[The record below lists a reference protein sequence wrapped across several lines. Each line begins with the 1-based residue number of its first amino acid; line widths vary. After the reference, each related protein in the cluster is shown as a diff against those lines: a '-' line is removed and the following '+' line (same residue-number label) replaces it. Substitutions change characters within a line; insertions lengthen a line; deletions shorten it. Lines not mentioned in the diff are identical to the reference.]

1 MISNNPKKLLILL
14 GSIAFLVQG
23 DNYAAAPLI
32 VSIAK
37 DLNLSIPSAALSVS
51 AYMIPFGIF
60 TIFFGPLADRFGKA
74 KILNIA
80 SFCTAIF
87 SVLCALSFN
96 LLSLCILRGANG
108 AFAAAVLPVA
118 ISLIGDSF
126 EDSKRQNALGAI
138 IGMAFFGGAV
148 SPGIGGLV
156 SYYGSWRLLYLIYGI
171 AEIIVALI
179 MIKSL
184 ERNPGVITSLNFI
197 DVYKNSFSNKN
208 LMKVVSILFFL
219 GFSVFGSF
227 MFSGKY
233 IQDRLD
239 FNILLVGALL
249 SLFGLSTALTGR
261 KAGSLRN
268 KFGNNLL
275 LYAGILGG
283 ISWGTM
289 VLWKNP
295 ILFSLS
301 LIGFGF
307 SFILLQST
315 IIQTAQQLMPNQ
327 RGTVM
332 SLASFNMFIG
342 GGIGTLVNG
351 KILSLFGFV
360 PIFITASMII
370 FVVGIVISSYL
381 KKLHDLNH

>member
-1 MISNNPKKLLILL
+1 MHSKNPKKLLILL
-14 GSIAFLVQG
+14 GTIAFLVQG

-37 DLNLSIPSAALSVS
+37 DLNLSISSAALSIS

-60 TIFFGPLADRFGKA
+60 TLVFGPLADRFGKA

-80 SFCTAIF
+80 AFCTAIF
-87 SVLCALSFN
+87 SVLCAFSFDLISLS
-96 LLSLCILRGANG
+96 ILRGING

-118 ISLIGDSF
+118 VSLVGDSF
-126 EDSKRQNALGAI
+126 EDSKRQNALGAV
-138 IGMAFFGGAV
+138 IGMMFFGGAV

-156 SYYGSWRLLYLIYGI
+156 SYYGSWRILYFIYGI
-171 AEIIVALI
+171 AEFIVALI

-184 ERNPGVITSLNFI
+184 ERNPGVISSLNFLE
-197 DVYKNSFSNKN
+197 VYKKSFSNKN
-208 LMKVVSILFFL
+208 LIKVVSILFFL

-227 MFSGKY
+227 MFSGKF
-233 IQDRLD
+233 IQDTLNY
-239 FNILLVGALL
+239 NILIVGALL
-249 SLFGLSTALTGR
+249 SLFGLATAIGGR
-261 KAGSLRN
+261 KAGTLRQR
-268 KFGNNLL
+268 FGNNLL
-275 LYAGILGG
+275 IYAGIIGV
-283 ISWGTM
+283 ISWGSI

-295 ILFSLS
+295 LLVSLS

-307 SFILLQST
+307 AFILLQST

-342 GGIGTLVNG
+342 GGIGTLING
-351 KILSLFGFV
+351 RILSSFGFV
-360 PIFITASMII
+360 PIFIIASTII
-370 FVVGIVISSYL
+370 FVVGLVINSYL
-381 KKLHDLNH
+381 RNK

>member
-1 MISNNPKKLLILL
+1 MLSKNPKKLLILL

-23 DNYAAAPLI
+23 DNYAAAPLL

-51 AYMIPFGIF
+51 SYMIPFGIF
-60 TIFFGPLADRFGKA
+60 TLIFGPLADRFGKA
-74 KILNIA
+74 KILNLA
-80 SFCTAIF
+80 AFCTAIF
-87 SVLCALSFN
+87 SMLCAIAFDLT
-96 LLSLCILRGANG
+96 SLCILRGING

-118 ISLIGDSF
+118 VSLVGDSF
-126 EDSKRQNALGAI
+126 EDSKRQNALGAV
-138 IGMAFFGGAV
+138 IGMMFFGGAV

-171 AEIIVALI
+171 AELIVAII

-197 DVYKNSFSNKN
+197 EVYKKSFNNKN
-208 LMKVVSILFFL
+208 LIKVVSILFFL

-227 MFSGKY
+227 MFSGKF
-233 IQDRLD
+233 IQDKLGY
-239 FNILLVGALL
+239 NILFVGAIL
-249 SLFGLSTALTGR
+249 SLFGLATAIGGR
-261 KAGSLRN
+261 RAGTL
-268 KFGNNLL
+268 KQMLGNNLL
-275 LYAGILGG
+275 IYAGVLGG
-283 ISWGTM
+283 VSWCSM
-289 VLWKNP
+289 ILWNNP
-295 ILFSLS
+295 FLISLS

-307 SFILLQST
+307 AFILLQST
-315 IIQTAQQLMPNQ
+315 IIQTAQQLMPKQ

-342 GGIGTLVNG
+342 GGIGTFVNG

-360 PIFITASMII
+360 PIFMISSIII
-370 FVVGIVISSYL
+370 FVVGLIISSYL
-381 KKLHDLNH
+381 NKAK

>member
-1 MISNNPKKLLILL
+1 MLSKNPRKLLILL
-14 GSIAFLVQG
+14 GTIAFLVQG

-37 DLNLSIPSAALSVS
+37 DLNLSISSAALSIS

-60 TIFFGPLADRFGKA
+60 TLFFGPLADRFGKA

-80 SFCTAIF
+80 AFCTAIF
-87 SVLCALSFN
+87 SILCAFSFDLVSLS
-96 LLSLCILRGANG
+96 ILRGING

-118 ISLIGDSF
+118 VSLVGDSF
-126 EDSKRQNALGAI
+126 EDSKRQNALGTV
-138 IGMAFFGGAV
+138 IGMMFFGGAV

-156 SYYGSWRLLYLIYGI
+156 SYYGSWRMLYFIYGI
-171 AEIIVALI
+171 AEFIVALI

-184 ERNPGVITSLNFI
+184 ERNSGVINSLNFLE
-197 DVYKNSFSNKN
+197 VYKKSFSNKN
-208 LMKVVSILFFL
+208 LIKVVSILFFL

-227 MFSGKY
+227 MFSGKF
-233 IQDRLD
+233 IQDTLNY
-239 FNILLVGALL
+239 NILIVGALL
-249 SLFGLSTALTGR
+249 SLFGLATALGGR
-261 KAGSLRN
+261 RAGTLRQR
-268 KFGNNLL
+268 FSNNLL
-275 LYAGILGG
+275 IYSGILGL
-283 ISWGTM
+283 ISWGSII
-289 VLWKNP
+289 LWKNP
-295 ILFSLS
+295 LLISLS

-307 SFILLQST
+307 AFILLQST

-351 KILSLFGFV
+351 RILSLFGFA
-360 PIFITASMII
+360 PIFIIASMII
-370 FVVGIVISSYL
+370 FVVGLVISSYL
-381 KKLHDLNH
+381 KNKK

>member
-1 MISNNPKKLLILL
+1 MFSKNPRKLLILL
-14 GSIAFLVQG
+14 GTIAFLVQG

-37 DLNLSIPSAALSVS
+37 DLNISISSAALSIS

-60 TIFFGPLADRFGKA
+60 TLFFGPLADRFGKA

-80 SFCTAIF
+80 AFCTAIF
-87 SVLCALSFN
+87 SILCAFSFDLISLS
-96 LLSLCILRGANG
+96 ILRGING

-118 ISLIGDSF
+118 VSLVGDSF
-126 EDSKRQNALGAI
+126 EDSKRQNALGTV
-138 IGMAFFGGAV
+138 IGMMFFGGAV

-156 SYYGSWRLLYLIYGI
+156 SYYGSWRMLYFIYGI
-171 AEIIVALI
+171 AEFIVALI

-184 ERNPGVITSLNFI
+184 ERNSGVINSLNFLE
-197 DVYKNSFSNKN
+197 VYKKSFSNKN
-208 LMKVVSILFFL
+208 LIKVVSILFFL

-227 MFSGKY
+227 MFSGKF
-233 IQDRLD
+233 IQDTLNY
-239 FNILLVGALL
+239 NILVVGGLL
-249 SLFGLSTALTGR
+249 SLFGLATALGGR
-261 KAGSLRN
+261 RAGTLRQR
-268 KFGNNLL
+268 FSNNLL
-275 LYAGILGG
+275 IYAGILGL
-283 ISWGTM
+283 ISWGSII
-289 VLWKNP
+289 LWKNP
-295 ILFSLS
+295 ILISLS

-307 SFILLQST
+307 AFILLQST

-351 KILSLFGFV
+351 RLLSLFGFV
-360 PIFITASMII
+360 PIFVIASMII
-370 FVVGIVISSYL
+370 FAVGLVISSYL
-381 KKLHDLNH
+381 KNKK

>member
-1 MISNNPKKLLILL
+1 MHSKNPRKLLILL
-14 GSIAFLVQG
+14 GTIAFLVQG

-37 DLNLSIPSAALSVS
+37 DLNLSISSAALSIS

-60 TIFFGPLADRFGKA
+60 TLFFGPLADRFGKA

-80 SFCTAIF
+80 AFCTAIF
-87 SVLCALSFN
+87 SILCAFSFDLISLS
-96 LLSLCILRGANG
+96 ILRGING

-118 ISLIGDSF
+118 VSLVGDSF
-126 EDSKRQNALGAI
+126 EDSKRQNALGTV
-138 IGMAFFGGAV
+138 IGMMFFGGAV

-156 SYYGSWRLLYLIYGI
+156 SYYGSWRMLYFIYGI
-171 AEIIVALI
+171 AEFIVALI

-184 ERNPGVITSLNFI
+184 ERNSGVINSLNFLE
-197 DVYKNSFSNKN
+197 VYKKSFSNKN
-208 LMKVVSILFFL
+208 LIKVVSILFFL

-227 MFSGKY
+227 MFSGKF
-233 IQDRLD
+233 IQDTLNY
-239 FNILLVGALL
+239 NILVVGGLL
-249 SLFGLSTALTGR
+249 SLFGLATALGGR
-261 KAGSLRN
+261 KAGTLRQR
-268 KFGNNLL
+268 FSNNLL
-275 LYAGILGG
+275 IYAGILGL
-283 ISWGTM
+283 ISWGSII
-289 VLWKNP
+289 LWKNP
-295 ILFSLS
+295 ILISLS

-307 SFILLQST
+307 AFILLQST

-351 KILSLFGFV
+351 RILSLFGFA
-360 PIFITASMII
+360 PIFIIASMII
-370 FVVGIVISSYL
+370 FVVGLVISSYL
-381 KKLHDLNH
+381 KNKK

>member
-1 MISNNPKKLLILL
+1 MHSKNPRKLLILL
-14 GSIAFLVQG
+14 GTIAFLVQG

-37 DLNLSIPSAALSVS
+37 DLNLSISSAALSIS

-60 TIFFGPLADRFGKA
+60 TLVFGPLADRFGKA

-80 SFCTAIF
+80 AFCTAIF
-87 SVLCALSFN
+87 SILCAFSFDLISLS
-96 LLSLCILRGANG
+96 ILRGING

-118 ISLIGDSF
+118 VSLVGDSF
-126 EDSKRQNALGAI
+126 EDSKRQNALGTV
-138 IGMAFFGGAV
+138 IGMMFFGGAV

-156 SYYGSWRLLYLIYGI
+156 SYYGSWRMLYFIYGI
-171 AEIIVALI
+171 AEFIVALI

-184 ERNPGVITSLNFI
+184 ERNSGVINSLNFLE
-197 DVYKNSFSNKN
+197 VYKKSFSNKN
-208 LMKVVSILFFL
+208 LIKVVSILFFL

-227 MFSGKY
+227 MFSGKF
-233 IQDRLD
+233 IQDTLNY
-239 FNILLVGALL
+239 NILIVGALL
-249 SLFGLSTALTGR
+249 SLFGLATALGGR
-261 KAGSLRN
+261 KAGTLRQR
-268 KFGNNLL
+268 FSNNLL
-275 LYAGILGG
+275 IYAGILGL
-283 ISWGTM
+283 ISWGSII
-289 VLWKNP
+289 LWKNP
-295 ILFSLS
+295 ILISLS

-307 SFILLQST
+307 AFILLQST

-351 KILSLFGFV
+351 RILSLFGFA
-360 PIFITASMII
+360 PIFIIASMII
-370 FVVGIVISSYL
+370 FVVGLVISSYL
-381 KKLHDLNH
+381 KNKK